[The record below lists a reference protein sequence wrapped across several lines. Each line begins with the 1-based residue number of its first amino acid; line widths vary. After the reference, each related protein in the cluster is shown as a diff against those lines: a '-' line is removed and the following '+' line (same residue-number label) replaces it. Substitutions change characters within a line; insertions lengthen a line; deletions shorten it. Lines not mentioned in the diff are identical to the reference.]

1 MSPEVIMKELVT
13 SALFLVPIV
22 FGLVEFLK
30 AAFELEGKS
39 VTWCSFGVGIVFGA
53 LTFAAYLLPDW
64 GQYVAGGV
72 FVVSLGLVASGFYKF
87 VDARIP
93 NGK

>member
-1 MSPEVIMKELVT
+1 MSTEVVMKELVG
-13 SALFLVPIV
+13 SALYLVPIV

-39 VTWCSFGVGIVFGA
+39 VTWVSFAVGIVFGA
-53 LTFAAYLLPDW
+53 LVFVAYQFPDW

-87 VDARIP
+87 VDARLP
-93 NGK
+93 NGN